1 MITRKLILFGVIF
14 IMTSISALAQEFG
27 LGCVYDPEV
36 DGKVPLQAR
45 LETRDF
51 KVLPKAHS
59 LKPYCPVPKSQSKY
73 GSCSAW
79 STAYAART
87 ICEAMS
93 NGWTNKDSITA
104 EAFSPMFLY
113 RQLYSAPGCEGGV
126 SIAGCL
132 DIMKSKGVPKFRSF
146 SSLCA
151 DYVPVELFTEATTY
165 KIDGYQALFRRNSG
179 TGTDKVALVKKALS
193 ENQPV
198 VMAMDVY
205 NSFSIYDKDFWSGEK
220 DVLRGS
226 HALCVVGYDDEKYGG
241 AFEIMN
247 SWGDDYAAG
256 GFVWLTYSIFQ
267 RDVDYAYNVILNRK
281 ADPKP
286 LPKPVPDPV
295 PKPVPDPKPVP
306 KPVPVKKYS
315 MSGELEVI
323 ERDGGGRMGL
333 VLAENGLMPHYAA
346 IEEYPSGKRFRLSV
360 GNNEPAWMYVIASDM
375 QNSYDVLFPYASDV
389 SAYFSYKS
397 AHVAIPDESHEFELD
412 ATPGTDFF
420 CVLYSQEEL
429 DINNIVSR
437 MKAETGSFYERLKR
451 VMGDRLAS
459 GDDVKYVRNTAGFSA
474 KSDNSVVPLVLEIG
488 HCDIRVDYKR

>member
-1 MITRKLILFGVIF
+1 MRQRISLLSIVY
-14 IMTSISALAQEFG
+14 IMTSVCIFAQEYG
-27 LGCVYDPEV
+27 LGCVYDPEL
-36 DGKVPLQAR
+36 DGKVPVMPR
-45 LETRDF
+45 LETRDYT
-51 KVLPKAHS
+51 VLPKAHS
-59 LKPYCPVPKSQSKY
+59 LKPYCPVAKSQGIY

-87 ICEAMS
+87 ICEAVN

-113 RQLYSAPGCEGGV
+113 RQLYHVPGCAGGV

-132 DIMKSKGVPKFRSF
+132 DIMKNKGVPKFSSF
-146 SSLCA
+146 GTLCA
-151 DYVPVELFTEATTY
+151 DYVPESLFTEATSY
-165 KIDGYQALFRRNSG
+165 KIDGYVSLFGRNSG
-179 TGTDKVALVKKALS
+179 SDKVSIVKKALA
-193 ENQPV
+193 ENHPV

-205 NSFSIYDKDFWSGEK
+205 HSFSIYGKDFWNGEK
-220 DVLRGS
+220 DIRRGS

-247 SWGDDYAAG
+247 SWGDDFAAG

-267 RDVDYAYNVILNRK
+267 RDVDYAYDVILNK
-281 ADPKP
+281 K
-286 LPKPVPDPV
+286 LEPKPVP
-295 PKPVPDPKPVP
+295 KPTPDPQPVP

-333 VLAENGLMPHYAA
+333 VLAENGLLPHYAA

-360 GNNEPAWMYVIASDM
+360 GNSEPAWMYVISSDI
-375 QNSYDVLFPYASDV
+375 QNNYDVLFPYSDNI

-397 AHVAIPDESHEFELD
+397 SHVAIPDERHEFELD

-420 CVLYSQEEL
+420 CVLYAQKEL
-429 DINNIVSR
+429 DIKAIVSQ
-437 MKAETGSFYERLKR
+437 MKAETGSFYERLKT
-451 VMGDRLAS
+451 VLGDKLAS
-459 GDDVKYVRNTAGFSA
+459 GEDVKYVRNTAGFSA
-474 KSDNSVVPLVLEIG
+474 KTDNTVVPLVLEIG
-488 HCDIRVDYKR
+488 HCDIRVDYKH